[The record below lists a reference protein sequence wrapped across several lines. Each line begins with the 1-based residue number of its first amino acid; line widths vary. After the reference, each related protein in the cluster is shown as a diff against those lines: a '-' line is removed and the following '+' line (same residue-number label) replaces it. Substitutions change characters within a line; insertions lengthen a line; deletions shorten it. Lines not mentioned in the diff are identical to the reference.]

1 MAKREL
7 NVERRRA
14 VLVVLSTA
22 GTRGLT
28 NKAIAADIGAKV
40 TATSYDLRRLR
51 GGQLVKSI
59 GKGRATKWCI
69 TKRGGRQLRPLK
81 QERVEAVAVFSTTS
95 AEAEPEAVAQPKG
108 YQEEPLVLDGEGL
121 VIIPRPRYSELLT
134 IESAYIHL
142 QRRMEAVLR
151 GQE

>member
-51 GGQLVKSI
+51 GEQLVESI
-59 GKGRATKWCI
+59 GKGRATKWRI
-69 TKRGGRQLRPLK
+69 TKSGGRQLRPLK
-81 QERVEAVAVFSTTS
+81 QERVEAVA
-95 AEAEPEAVAQPKG
+95 EAEPEAV
-108 YQEEPLVLDGEGL
+108 QEEALVLDGEGL